1 MNLEIIFG
9 SPLSDRRERIYKT
22 LLTNAKAH
30 PEERFF
36 MIVPEQE
43 SLNVQKDLVAL
54 SENHIL
60 TNVDVLSFSRLAYR
74 VFSEVGETNY
84 ELVDES
90 GKLLLVRYAMNRVK
104 DNLGKLRN
112 QVNKQGVAMGIK
124 SIISELMQHNISVE
138 DIGES
143 LKHWQGDEMLRLKM
157 EDIKI
162 IYEEFLNLIENR
174 YELPEGR
181 MMRFLSALPKW
192 QNGSNVEIAFDGF
205 TGFTV

>member
-1 MNLEIIFG
+1 
-9 SPLSDRRERIYKT
+9 
-22 LLTNAKAH
+22 
-30 PEERFF
+30 

-43 SLNVQKDLVAL
+43 SLNAQKDLVAL